1 MKQEKVKSPKIGTP
15 DTEDIRIDIHN
26 DDEMRANGLWR
37 PFNATPRDPSVWTK
51 TKKEKEAV
59 KSMRAQWKNRGHFPY
74 LGKKRTNIR
83 AKLVVYLSKD
93 KNKYK
98 GFDKS
103 TISTECYLHNIDNV
117 LSKYIVWNKRFRCP
131 ENLVL
136 KYSFNGRTYSP
147 NERPFWE

>member
-1 MKQEKVKSPKIGTP
+1 MKQENTRSPKVGTP
-15 DTEDIRIDIHN
+15 DIEDIRIDIHN

-37 PFNATPRDPSVWTK
+37 PFDATPRDPNVWTK

-59 KSMRAQWKNRGHFPY
+59 KIMRNKWKNRGHFPY
-74 LGKKRTNIR
+74 IGTKPVYIK
-83 AKLVVYLSKD
+83 AKLIIYLSKE

-103 TISTECYLHNIDNV
+103 VISTECYLHNVGNV
-117 LSKYIVWNKRFRCP
+117 LSKYVVWNKKLKCS

-136 KYSFNGRTYSP
+136 KYSFNGRTYTP